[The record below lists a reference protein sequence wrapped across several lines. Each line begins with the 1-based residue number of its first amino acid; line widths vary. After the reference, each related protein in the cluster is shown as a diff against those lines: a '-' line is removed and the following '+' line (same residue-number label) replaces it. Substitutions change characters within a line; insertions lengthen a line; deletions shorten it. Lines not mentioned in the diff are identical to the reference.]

1 MSGSPILTSLIP
13 LDFLSPCIL
22 VPDLSLWKVQLCMIP
37 FKMWKYGTALS
48 LNYETLVDDFN
59 QHHEGDVHKCDTK
72 EKDGK

>member
-1 MSGSPILTSLIP
+1 
-13 LDFLSPCIL
+13 
-22 VPDLSLWKVQLCMIP
+22 MIP